1 MKDSLKGAW
10 RKAYVSVTFRQVGRG
25 KKVPSLPRLSFRFG
39 QAQYSPSLRCYLERV
54 LAIGA
59 RPWPSAVAPRAAD
72 RPHLSR
78 GGTVCLPPAFAM
90 STLLSEG
97 QMKNFPFQDLKALIV
112 EDDAI
117 LASVFEEMLRDLGC
131 SDVAHA
137 SSIDAA
143 FDALEGDRP
152 DFVLLDA
159 RLRGV
164 SAEPVAELLRDEGVP
179 VVVTTG
185 YSRDALPPSLTAGA
199 LLHKPF
205 KAEALVGRVRE
216 ARDAAARDPATVGEN
231 A

>member
-1 MKDSLKGAW
+1 
-10 RKAYVSVTFRQVGRG
+10 
-25 KKVPSLPRLSFRFG
+25 
-39 QAQYSPSLRCYLERV
+39 
-54 LAIGA
+54 
-59 RPWPSAVAPRAAD
+59 
-72 RPHLSR
+72 
-78 GGTVCLPPAFAM
+78 M
-90 STLLSEG
+90 STLFPEG
-97 QMKNFPFQDLKALIV
+97 RMKNSPFQDLKALIV

-137 SSIDAA
+137 SSVDAA
-143 FDALEGDRP
+143 FEALEGDRP

-205 KAEALVGRVRE
+205 KAEALVEQVHE
-216 ARDAAARDPATVGEN
+216 AREAAARGSATISET